1 MRTGTAPKR
10 VKTTQNRGCFL
21 CSADGLRGICGDS
34 LPCLCPD
41 ALFVEKPSCF
51 RKMAR
56 QISTRETKNKK
67 ALRGVPE
74 GRISADGDPGESR
87 TLDLLLR
94 RQSLYPTELRSHVRH
109 PEYAKEGHMS
119 TSAEPQ
125 GKITI
130 KSVFH
135 SVHPGQTALTGA
147 FPFSRLT
154 TAAQFGKIHALFRV
168 RFQKNFSRGVVNCH
182 YPFFPLIPRRA
193 ASAGCSAAAP

>member
-21 CSADGLRGICGDS
+21 CSTDGLRGICGDS

-41 ALFVEKPSCF
+41 ALFAEEPSCF
-51 RKMAR
+51 RKMAG

-94 RQSLYPTELRSHVRH
+94 RQSLYPSGLRGRSQKRVHHNTSASKPQEMNAGFLTSRRSTARRDPLRSRF
-109 PEYAKEGHMS
+109 Y
-119 TSAEPQ
+119 SAR
-125 GKITI
+125 
-130 KSVFH
+130 
-135 SVHPGQTALTGA
+135 A
-147 FPFSRLT
+147 FRRSGSSR
-154 TAAQFGKIHALFRV
+154 ADDR
-168 RFQKNFSRGVVNCH
+168 
-182 YPFFPLIPRRA
+182 
-193 ASAGCSAAAP
+193 

>member
-21 CSADGLRGICGDS
+21 CSADGLRGICGNS

-41 ALFVEKPSCF
+41 ALFAEKPSCF

-109 PEYAKEGHMS
+109 PNTLKRGICQPLRSLRAKSPSSQFLTVS
-119 TSAEPQ
+119 TPGRLPSPVLFL
-125 GKITI
+125 
-130 KSVFH
+130 SV
-135 SVHPGQTALTGA
+135 G
-147 FPFSRLT
+147 
-154 TAAQFGKIHALFRV
+154 
-168 RFQKNFSRGVVNCH
+168 
-182 YPFFPLIPRRA
+182 
-193 ASAGCSAAAP
+193 